1 MTGNG
6 LSFSIQDNESG
17 PPIKNTSGLAR
28 PDFFQFWYHHGS
40 AAPNRPS
47 LQARQSLSPCF
58 AISRINC
65 RVWRDSGATKKV
77 ASYFRRLAS
86 QPQRSSFI
94 FHHYAIRRASAD
106 KIGPQIKMGGK
117 PFIPNRLRPHA
128 ASNPPVQSE

>member
-28 PDFFQFWYHHGS
+28 PDFSQFWYHHGS

-65 RVWRDSGATKKV
+65 RVWRSDPRSVQQEASRSGRFGRYQK
-77 ASYFRRLAS
+77 
-86 QPQRSSFI
+86 
-94 FHHYAIRRASAD
+94 
-106 KIGPQIKMGGK
+106 GG
-117 PFIPNRLRPHA
+117 
-128 ASNPPVQSE
+128 E

>member
-28 PDFFQFWYHHGS
+28 PDFSQFWYHHGS

-77 ASYFRRLAS
+77 ASNFRRLAS

-94 FHHYAIRRASAD
+94 TTQFVGRAQTKSD
-106 KIGPQIKMGGK
+106 
-117 PFIPNRLRPHA
+117 LRSRWA
-128 ASNPPVQSE
+128 ASHLSPTASGRTRRPTRRCNLN